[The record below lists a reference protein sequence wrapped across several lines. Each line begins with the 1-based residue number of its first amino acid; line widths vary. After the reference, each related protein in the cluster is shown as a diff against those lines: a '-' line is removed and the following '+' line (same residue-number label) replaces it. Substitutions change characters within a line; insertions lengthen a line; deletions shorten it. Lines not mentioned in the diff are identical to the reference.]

1 MLRFP
6 VCSTI
11 HYSRKQDNILRARIC
26 WHDRKD
32 KRKNWEK
39 ITTKT
44 TYRWER
50 RQRLS
55 REEGLIFKLAM
66 KILVMGYREVSNYR
80 ITYPLITYHCTHAVR

>member
-32 KRKNWEK
+32 KRKN
-39 ITTKT
+39 
-44 TYRWER
+44 
-50 RQRLS
+50 
-55 REEGLIFKLAM
+55 
-66 KILVMGYREVSNYR
+66 
-80 ITYPLITYHCTHAVR
+80 